1 MGWRDGKD
9 DLFYSLTYFLH
20 SQNMENMT
28 KLENIISSVT
38 QLESGG

>member
-1 MGWRDGKD
+1 MEKTTC
-9 DLFYSLTYFLH
+9 FTAKHTFCH